1 MADFAHWRK
10 CDFQVHT
17 PRDPNWVGARPLGA
31 DEIDPAT
38 GADATREALEASRR
52 QWAEIFVDTC
62 VAKGLQA
69 VAITDHH
76 EAVMLPYVRSAAEQR
91 RENDPTFDLWVFPG
105 MELTA
110 VGGVQCLL
118 IFDTDLSEDWCRQAQ
133 GRLGIEYAGVDESKS
148 KSLRVTQLKLPY
160 PEIGAAL
167 DELQGIRGRYIVL
180 PNVSEGNFSVLS
192 SGNHGEFL
200 RMPYVGGYLD
210 RGKTID
216 SLGHKSRTRLS
227 GTDKMWSTREIY
239 PIPTSDS
246 RSSDY
251 GPLGA
256 NETWI
261 KLAAPTAE
269 AIRQAFLC
277 HRSRI
282 HLGPPQMAS
291 PTIVEV
297 KISGSHILEEDTF
310 TLSPEL
316 NSIIGG
322 RGSGKSSLLEYIA
335 FAMGRSCFDMPRDQ
349 YSGNERLQGLIKD
362 TLVAAGGQVAVTIEQ
377 DGAEFVVTRSPAT
390 KHQPQIRYPNGAV
403 NPISVEELRA
413 LFPGVVY
420 SQGELAEVGKHAS
433 AQTQLT
439 DLLQF
444 VSPAFKAEADE
455 INRTIVSRKQV
466 VRATIQALI
475 AHWDKQTA
483 RHRLATNRDT
493 LQQRIA
499 ALEKTLP
506 ALSGEDQA
514 VVDGFA
520 KADAFE
526 SQRILATTHAD
537 ELMTLLDNA
546 VGDQAK
552 AWELP
557 KDLLETETLRSQYKA
572 LVETFAAGI
581 ADLRSKMQPL
591 RGALTEAETAWK
603 GKLTEMRKARD
614 DTLAKIG
621 SHKSVTDQIIKLR
634 GELSEHLQKL
644 AVLDAELAEGGDPA
658 AALKA
663 ALEALR
669 EANKTRAERT
679 QSWAAD
685 IEELSAN
692 MIRATIALDGDAS
705 EVVEALDL
713 LAARTGSQQATRL
726 QAWNTASIV
735 ESSDEIVSLLRVNCE
750 ALLQWRIAGE
760 PRGEELPQCRKLW
773 QFLGDTEN
781 IRGAMLKLID
791 ATRLEAIS
799 TALAKPQISLFYL
812 DGQREVTFDKAS
824 EGQRAAALLLMLLR
838 QPGGP
843 LIVDQPEGD
852 LDNKVISKL
861 TDKLHAAKRFRQL
874 IFASHNANIVV
885 NGSSELVAYMDV
897 AETGARKAA
906 QRGAID
912 SQTIRSVIT
921 ETMEGGEKAFKDR
934 YDKYGY

>member
-17 PRDPNWVGARPLGA
+17 PRDPNWAGARPLGA

-38 GADATREALEASRR
+38 GAAATREALEASRR
-52 QWAEIFVDTC
+52 QWAETFLDACAAT
-62 VAKGLQA
+62 GLRA

-76 EAVMLPYVRSAAEQR
+76 ETVMFPYVRSVAEQR
-91 RENDPTFDLWVFPG
+91 RKSDPTFDLWVFPG

-118 IFDTDLSEDWCRQAQ
+118 IFDADLSEEWCRQVQ
-133 GRLGIEYAGVDESKS
+133 GKLGIEYAGVDESTR

-160 PEIGAAL
+160 PDIGAAL
-167 DELQGIRGRYIVL
+167 DELQGIRGRFIVL

-210 RGKTID
+210 RGKTVD
-216 SLGHKSRTRLS
+216 SLGSKSRKRLS
-227 GTDKMWSTREIY
+227 GTDRMWSTREIY

-251 GPLGA
+251 GHLGA

-261 KLAAPTAE
+261 KLAEPTAE

-277 HRSRI
+277 HKSRI

-297 KISGSHILEEDTF
+297 KISRSHILQDDTF

-335 FAMGRSCFDMPRDQ
+335 FGLGRSCFDMPRDQ
-349 YSGNERLQGLIKD
+349 YTGNERLQGLMKD
-362 TLVAAGGQVAVTIEQ
+362 TLVAAGGQVAVTIQQ
-377 DGAEFVVTRSPAT
+377 DGAEFVVTRSPTT

-403 NPISVEELRA
+403 SPISVAELRA
-413 LFPGVVY
+413 LFPVVVY
-420 SQGELAEVGKHAS
+420 SQGELAEVGKRAS

-444 VSPAFKAEADE
+444 VSLAFKAEDDE
-455 INRTIVSRKQV
+455 INRAITGRKQA
-466 VRATIQALI
+466 VRAAIQALV

-483 RHRLATNRDT
+483 RHRLALNRDT
-493 LQQRIA
+493 LQQRVA
-499 ALEKTLP
+499 AMEKTLP
-506 ALSGEDQA
+506 ALTDEDQA
-514 VVDGFA
+514 VVDEFA

-526 SQRILATTHAD
+526 SQRSLATKHAD
-537 ELMTLLDNA
+537 ELETLLENA
-546 VGDQAK
+546 ARDLAK
-552 AWELP
+552 AWDLPNELP
-557 KDLLETETLRSQYKA
+557 ETEKVRSHYAA
-572 LVETFAAGI
+572 LVQTFAAGI
-581 ADLRSKMQPL
+581 AELRSKTQPL

-603 GKLTEMRKARD
+603 GKFAEMRKARD
-614 DTLAKIG
+614 DTLAKMG

-634 GELSEHLQKL
+634 GELSEQTQKL
-644 AVLDAELAEGGDPA
+644 ALLDAELATSGDPA
-658 AALKA
+658 ATVKA

-669 EANKTRAERT
+669 NANKTRAERT
-679 QSWAAD
+679 QAWAAD
-685 IEELSAN
+685 IEKLSAN
-692 MIRATIALDGDAS
+692 MIRATVSPDGDAS

-713 LAARTGSQQATRL
+713 IAARTGSQQATRQ
-726 QAWNTASIV
+726 QAWKTESVV
-735 ESSDEIVSLLRVNCE
+735 EAPDEIVSFLQSDCE
-750 ALLQWRIAGE
+750 ALLHWRIAGE
-760 PRGEELPQCRKLW
+760 PRGEELPKCDSLW
-773 QFLGDTEN
+773 RFLGDTEN

-791 ATRLEAIS
+791 VSRLETIS
-799 TALAKPQISLFYL
+799 TALAKPQISLFYR

-824 EGQRAAALLLMLLR
+824 EGQRAAALLLMLLG

-861 TDKLHAAKRFRQL
+861 TDKLHTAKRFRQL

-885 NGSSELVAYMDV
+885 NGSSELVAYMDL
-897 AETGARKAA
+897 AENGARKVA

-912 SQTIRSVIT
+912 TKTICSVIT

>member
-1 MADFAHWRK
+1 MF
-10 CDFQVHT
+10 
-17 PRDPNWVGARPLGA
+17 
-31 DEIDPAT
+31 
-38 GADATREALEASRR
+38 S
-52 QWAEIFVDTC
+52 
-62 VAKGLQA
+62 
-69 VAITDHH
+69 
-76 EAVMLPYVRSAAEQR
+76 YVRSVAEQR
-91 RENDPTFDLWVFPG
+91 RKSNPTFDLWVFPG

-118 IFDTDLSEDWCRQAQ
+118 IFDADLPEEWFRQVQ
-133 GRLGIEYAGVDESKS
+133 GRLGIEYAGVDESTR

-160 PEIGAAL
+160 PDIGAAL

-210 RGKTID
+210 RGKTIN

-227 GTDKMWSTREIY
+227 GTDKMWSIREIY

-251 GPLGA
+251 GALGT

-282 HLGPPQMAS
+282 HLGPPQMPS
-291 PTIVEV
+291 PTILEV
-297 KISGSHILEEDTF
+297 KVSGSRILEDQTL

-322 RGSGKSSLLEYIA
+322 RGSGKSSLLEYTA
-335 FAMGRSCFDMPRDQ
+335 FALGRSCFDIPRDQ

-362 TLVAAGGQVAVTIEQ
+362 TLVGAGGQVAVTIQQ
-377 DGAEFVVTRSPAT
+377 DGAKFVVTRTPST

-413 LFPGVVY
+413 LFPSVVY
-420 SQGELAEVGKHAS
+420 SQGELAEVGKRAS

-444 VSPAFKAEADE
+444 VSPSFKSEDDE
-455 INRTIVSRKQV
+455 INRTLTSRKQT
-466 VRATIQALI
+466 VRAAIQALV
-475 AHWDKQTA
+475 AHWNKQTA
-483 RHRLATNRDT
+483 RHRLAMNHDT

-506 ALSGEDQA
+506 ALNDEDRA
-514 VVDGFA
+514 VVDGFGL
-520 KADAFE
+520 ADAFE
-526 SQRILATTHAD
+526 SQRVLATKHAD
-537 ELMTLLDNA
+537 ELMTFLENA
-546 VGDQAK
+546 ASDHAK

-557 KDLLETETLRSQYKA
+557 ADLPETEELRSQYAA
-572 LVETFAAGI
+572 LVQTFAVGI
-581 ADLRSKMQPL
+581 ADLRRKSQPL
-591 RGALTEAETAWK
+591 RSALTEAETAWK
-603 GKLTEMRKARD
+603 GKLAEKRKARD
-614 DTLAKIG
+614 DTLSKIG

-634 GELSEHLQKL
+634 GELSDHAQKL

-658 AALKA
+658 AAVKA
-663 ALEALR
+663 ALDALH

-679 QSWAAD
+679 QAWAAD
-685 IEELSAN
+685 IEELSEH
-692 MIRATIALDGDAS
+692 MIRATVAPDGDAS
-705 EVVEALDL
+705 EVFEALDV
-713 LAARTGSQQATRL
+713 LAARTGSQQATRQ
-726 QAWNTASIV
+726 QAWNTGLIV
-735 ESSDEIVSLLRVNCE
+735 EEAGEIVSLLRADCE
-750 ALLQWRIAGE
+750 ALLRWRIAGE
-760 PRGEELPQCRKLW
+760 PRGEELPKCDWLW

-781 IRGAMLKLID
+781 IRGAMLRLID
-791 ATRLEAIS
+791 TSRLETIS
-799 TALAKPQISLFYL
+799 TALPKPQISLFYR
-812 DGQREVTFDKAS
+812 DGEREVTFDKAS
-824 EGQRAAALLLMLLR
+824 EGQRAAALLLMLLG

-861 TDKLHAAKRFRQL
+861 TDKLHTAKRFRQL
-874 IFASHNANIVV
+874 MFASHNANIVV
-885 NGSSELVAYMDV
+885 NGSSELVAYMDL
-897 AETGARKAA
+897 AENGARKVT

-912 SQTIRSVIT
+912 TQVICSVIT

-934 YDKYGY
+934 HDKYGY